1 MQHEKVADTLEF
13 EIHQPVVFA
22 PVRGFD
28 RRSGKQVDEIEDTAL
43 DQVDAGRLE
52 RFKEPAGET
61 DGDAIT
67 LP

>member
-22 PVRGFD
+22 PVGGFD
-28 RRSGKQVDEIEDTAL
+28 RRSGKQVDEIEDAAL
-43 DQVDAGRLE
+43 DQVDAGRFE
-52 RFKEPAGET
+52 RFEEPASQT
-61 DGDAIT
+61 DGNAIA